1 MHDVVLTVKY
11 LGGFRGMSPGKREDT
26 LILTQAGY
34 ELRCPRRMR
43 RIAVRRDSWSGV
55 VVTIAERSE
64 TDFHL
69 AFITPTGTGRFA
81 LATRTS
87 VSHLTAV
94 LRNLMGRHPSGEAAE
109 KAERDQ
115 IRTRSTLSGLLGQT
129 PTGFE
134 AAVAE
139 ILVAN
144 GYSSVAVRG
153 GAGNLGVDISC
164 RDSSGQS
171 VAVQCKQY
179 AESQQVTS
187 QEMQLFIGM
196 GKMEHQ
202 ADRLIY
208 ATTGS
213 YTQAA
218 SDLASKHGVELFDGQ
233 GLVQLAERM
242 TR

>member
-1 MHDVVLTVKY
+1 
-11 LGGFRGMSPGKREDT
+11 
-26 LILTQAGY
+26 
-34 ELRCPRRMR
+34 
-43 RIAVRRDSWSGV
+43 
-55 VVTIAERSE
+55 
-64 TDFHL
+64 
-69 AFITPTGTGRFA
+69 
-81 LATRTS
+81 
-87 VSHLTAV
+87 
-94 LRNLMGRHPSGEAAE
+94 MGRHPSGEAAE
-109 KAERDQ
+109 KAERDR
-115 IRTRSTLSGLLGQT
+115 IRTRSTLSGLLGET
-129 PTGFE
+129 LTGFE

-139 ILVAN
+139 IFVAN

-153 GAGNLGVDISC
+153 GAGDLGVDISC

-179 AESQQVTS
+179 AQSQRVTS
-187 QEMQLFIGM
+187 QEIQLFIGM